1 MTEATKPKPK
11 PTSYRVRLH
20 NPQKY
25 ELAIPTSAYEKIGP
39 GQTTTLTVSARQLS
53 QFTANASYQVEVIG
67 NNSDALA
74 AAEWDRVNRIR
85 DARDRLD
92 NLRETLSERRAEEQE
107 ISERLKA
114 LESEEEAAGDADRAA
129 LRAAGR
135 SPQATATGVL
145 VSTGATSDERRG
157 LRFDLWGAELHRLE
171 AEAAFNDAAS
181 LVAADETVKL
191 RRRVAAAERAL
202 EEAQTEV
209 ESAREAADQEAAR
222 PDELSQKA
230 RILRSKIARLEAS
243 GPEQAA

>member
-1 MTEATKPKPK
+1 MTTEMKRPK
-11 PTSYRVRLH
+11 PTTITLRVT
-20 NPQKY
+20 NPGQV
-25 ELAIPTSAYEKIGP
+25 ELPLPTSGYEKIGP
-39 GQTTTLTVSARQLS
+39 GQTTTLTVPVQKLL
-53 QFTANASYQVEVIG
+53 QVTANSQLEVERIG
-67 NNSDALA
+67 DNAAQLLA
-74 AAEWDRVNRIR
+74 AEQDRANRIK

-92 NLRETLSERRAEEQE
+92 NLRETLNERRAEEQE
-107 ISERLKA
+107 IAGRLAA
-114 LESEEEAAGDADRAA
+114 LEAEEKAAGDADRAA